1 MREFVACVSLLLVT
15 SGVFGQEPVDYRLPP
30 GIRPLSQTIELRID
44 PGQPEYSGEVVIRL
58 QVDDDSERIGIYQV
72 GLDLASIALASGE
85 QSRDLEA
92 TAGDY
97 EISWLADGKP
107 IRAGQYE
114 LTIEFSGRH
123 STDAL
128 SMYRVR
134 FEDNDYIFTQFE
146 SMYGRRAMPLFDEPA
161 FKIPYAMTIIAPAE
175 HTVVSNTPVAERS
188 VDDGWQRVEFLPTK
202 PIPSYL
208 IAYALGPLDRA
219 RIKGMSVPGYVYTP
233 KGHAGEVGFVQ
244 RETPRILEALE
255 DYMGTPYPY
264 RKLDFVA
271 VPEFAFGAME
281 NPGLMTFRTDLLLVG
296 DKAQGQMAVTTLG
309 IIAHEVAHSW
319 FGDLVTMAW
328 WDDLWLNEAFATWWS
343 QYALGRVY
351 PQFEVDLR
359 LPQIRAFA
367 TDQRTTSTA
376 IRRPVRNEQ
385 EIFSNLGLNYSKG
398 ATVLRMIEDYVGHE
412 TWRRGVQHYLNK
424 HAWGNATDV
433 DFWSAISAVAGTD
446 VGSIATGYFNQPGFP
461 VVDINADG
469 NVSQQRYVPY
479 GLDAPDLQWQV
490 PLNIKYKQDGKIRE
504 TFFLLEE
511 EAGRIDLP
519 ENADWIM
526 PDAGANGY
534 FRWQTAPQQYYSLV
548 DDAAELT
555 DREKIA
561 LLDNSEALLNA
572 GRLSLGDYLYVIDAL
587 LSEPHPLVLLPVL
600 QKLKSIGNNFI
611 DSSSADLFGRFID
624 ESLVDRYAIMGFEAR
639 PGDSEAMLQ
648 MRPALVRLLGEYGH
662 DSAVRNSAADVA
674 ERYLSSPGAVNSDV
688 GREALRVTALAD
700 DGGRYEDYIETY
712 LGSRSARQKS
722 AILSSIYFQNSK
734 IIERHFDFLL
744 SAAVQ
749 AGDAIRGIGAYADIL
764 DDHATIYGWLGN
776 NLDALEA
783 KIPQYQH
790 ALLPER
796 LIGICTD
803 ANLQLMQEF
812 FGSRGEKYAES
823 LSKASES
830 LKTCI
835 GRRERER
842 EALLAFLDQYAG

>member
-1 MREFVACVSLLLVT
+1 MKNFVACVSLLFAT
-15 SGVFGQEPVDYRLPP
+15 SGVFSQEPVDYRLPP
-30 GIRPLSQTIELRID
+30 GIRPVSQTIELRID

-58 QVDDDSERIGIYQV
+58 QVDDDAERIGIYQV
-72 GLDLASIALASGE
+72 GLDLTSIALASGE
-85 QSRDLEA
+85 KSRDLEA

-97 EISWLADGKP
+97 EINWLADGKP
-107 IRAGQYE
+107 ISAGEYE
-114 LTIEFSGRH
+114 LTIQFSGRH

-146 SMYGRRAMPLFDEPA
+146 SMYGRRAIPLFDEPA
-161 FKIPYAMTIIAPAE
+161 FKIPYAMTIVAPAE

-219 RIKGMSVPGYVYTP
+219 RIKGMLVPGYVYTP

-255 DYMGTPYPY
+255 DYMGIPYPY

-296 DKAQGQMAVTTLG
+296 DEAQGQMAVTTLG

-351 PQFEVDLR
+351 PQLEVELR
-359 LPQIRAFA
+359 LPQINAFA
-367 TDQRTTSTA
+367 IDQRTTSTA

-385 EIFSNLGLNYSKG
+385 EIFSNLSLNYSKG
-398 ATVLRMIEDYVGHE
+398 STVLRMIEDYVGQE
-412 TWRRGVQHYLNK
+412 TWRRGVQHYLSE

-433 DFWSAISAVAGTD
+433 DFWSAISAVAGVD

-461 VVDINADG
+461 VVDIDADG
-469 NVSQQRYVPY
+469 DITQRRYVPY
-479 GLDAPDLQWQV
+479 GLDVPNLQWQV
-490 PLNIKYKQDGKIRE
+490 PLNIKYKEDGKIRE

-511 EAGRIDLP
+511 ESGRIDLP

-572 GRLSLGDYLYVIDAL
+572 GRLSLADYLYVIDAL

-611 DSSSADLFGRFID
+611 DSASADLFGRFID
-624 ESLVDRYAIMGFEAR
+624 DSLVDRYATMGFEAR

-662 DSAVRNSAADVA
+662 DSTVRNAAADVA
-674 ERYLSSPGAVNSDV
+674 GRYLSSPGAVNSDI
-688 GREALRVTALAD
+688 GREALRITALAD

-722 AILSSIYFQNSK
+722 AILSATYFQDPK
-734 IIERHFDFLL
+734 IVERHFDFLL

-749 AGDAIRGIGAYADIL
+749 SGDAIRGIGAYADVL

-776 NLDALEA
+776 NLAALEA
-783 KIPQYQH
+783 KIPQYQR

-796 LIGICTD
+796 LIGICTS

-812 FGSRGEKYAES
+812 FGNRGEKYAES

-842 EALLAFLDQYAG
+842 DALLAFLAQYAG